1 MAEHDQTP
9 VALTIAGSDSS
20 GGAGIQADLKTFTVL
35 GVYGA
40 SVLTALTAQNT
51 RGVAAILPVPP
62 EFVTQQIDA
71 VAGDL
76 RIAAV
81 KTGMLND
88 RATVLAVVEGVRR
101 HRLGPLV
108 VDPVMVATS
117 GDMLLQPDA
126 IEAVRGELLPLAD
139 IVTPNLAEAARLL
152 DRSPAE
158 DEAGMLA
165 QAQALLA
172 LGPKAVLLKGGHGE
186 GIDAVDILVA
196 RGRAPVRLALPRI
209 ERATRTALDARYRL
223 PSPPAWP
230 GELLG
235 CRRCRKAFRSRGPS
249 GRPRAENR
257 GGSGPVDHLHTLR
270 GSPQTLSF
278 GASASAPVAP
288 LHRLLN
294 MVWTTCGQHGLL

>member
-51 RGVAAILPVPP
+51 RGVSAILPVPP
-62 EFVTQQIDA
+62 AFVTQQIDA

-76 RIAAV
+76 KIAAV

-101 HRLGPLV
+101 HRIGPLV

-126 IEAVRGELLPLAD
+126 VEAVRRKLLPLAD
-139 IVTPNLAEAARLL
+139 IITPNLAEAARLL
-152 DRSPAE
+152 DRSPAV
-158 DEAGMLA
+158 DEGEMLA

-186 GIDAVDILVA
+186 GSDAVDILVV
-196 RGRAPVRLALPRI
+196 RGQAPVRLSLPRI
-209 ERATRTALDARYRL
+209 DTDNTHGTGCTLSAAITAGLAKGESLVDAVDAAKRFVHAAL
-223 PSPPAWP
+223 TA
-230 GELLG
+230 G
-235 CRRCRKAFRSRGPS
+235 RGLKIGS
-249 GRPRAENR
+249 
-257 GGSGPVDHLHTLR
+257 GSGPVDHLHALR
-270 GSPQTLSF
+270 NERKP
-278 GASASAPVAP
+278 
-288 LHRLLN
+288 
-294 MVWTTCGQHGLL
+294 